1 MKPVTSCHGLEITT
15 IECLGNRLKGYH
27 ELQKTLADENGS
39 QCGYCSP
46 GWVMAMYGI
55 LKGNP
60 NITMLEVEKSLG
72 SNVCRCTG
80 YRPILDAFKKYA
92 KDAPRQIKLQDIE
105 DLQICPKTGQNCDKS
120 DCEDHDWCFVGQE
133 DMQEQIIEI
142 KLKDNRLWFRVQ
154 EVKDIFKIL
163 QKEGDDSYMLV
174 NGNTAKGVYP
184 IDEYPRVLIDISG
197 VQELKGYT
205 IDQNLIVNAGTT
217 LTEFLEILK
226 TVAKKEFF
234 GYLNQLYE
242 HVLKVAHIPI
252 RNVAS
257 IAGNLI
263 IKNQHNWFASDIFL
277 LFETVGGQVT
287 IQNRMKGKQSL
298 TMQQFLKFNMRG
310 SVIWNVMLPPLSDD
324 HYLVTYK
331 VMPRS
336 ENASALINAGFM
348 YRLNKDNTVKS
359 AKIVFGALSPTFYRA
374 TATEQY
380 LVGKQLFINE
390 TLSSALKILK
400 NELIVEDNP
409 PAPSVEYRKKVALG
423 LFYKG
428 LLKLAPKTSLNA
440 RYESGA
446 INLPDTRPVSRATQV
461 FDINHAVWP
470 VTQPI
475 PKREALIQCA
485 GEAFYTEDQPL
496 QPNEVFCALALSTV
510 AVADIVSIDATKAL
524 AYPGVIAFYT
534 VKDIPGINSF
544 TPPDSVIYN
553 GNEEVLA
560 NGSVKYINQPIGI
573 VVAETRFIADRAAKL
588 VTATY
593 KNVKQPV
600 VKLTDAIKE
609 PKRSSLYIAIDAT
622 DKGTDVDRVIKG
634 QNEIYGQYNYSME
647 TLVTVV
653 KPSDEGLV
661 VYCATQW
668 MEAVQL
674 MISRALNMDQNQ
686 YH

>member
-1 MKPVTSCHGLEITT
+1 MSYCGHTVHHTNYSACIVGSDVSSDLTLLEYLRNRLGLYGTKYMCREGGCGACTVAVHHQPSGTPYAINSITT
-15 IECLGNRLKGYH
+15 IEGLGNRLKGYH

-252 RNVAS
+252 RN
-257 IAGNLI
+257 
-263 IKNQHNWFASDIFL
+263 
-277 LFETVGGQVT
+277 
-287 IQNRMKGKQSL
+287 M
-298 TMQQFLKFNMRG
+298 
-310 SVIWNVMLPPLSDD
+310 
-324 HYLVTYK
+324 
-331 VMPRS
+331 MPRS
-336 ENASALINAGFM
+336 QNASALINAGFM

-374 TATEQY
+374 KATEQF

-390 TLSSALKILK
+390 TLSSALKILN

-423 LFYKG
+423 LFYKQ
-428 LLKLAPKTSLNA
+428 LLHF
-440 RYESGA
+440 G
-446 INLPDTRPVSRATQV
+446 
-461 FDINHAVWP
+461 
-470 VTQPI
+470 
-475 PKREALIQCA
+475 
-485 GEAFYTEDQPL
+485 
-496 QPNEVFCALALSTV
+496 
-510 AVADIVSIDATKAL
+510 
-524 AYPGVIAFYT
+524 
-534 VKDIPGINSF
+534 
-544 TPPDSVIYN
+544 
-553 GNEEVLA
+553 
-560 NGSVKYINQPIGI
+560 
-573 VVAETRFIADRAAKL
+573 
-588 VTATY
+588 
-593 KNVKQPV
+593 
-600 VKLTDAIKE
+600 
-609 PKRSSLYIAIDAT
+609 
-622 DKGTDVDRVIKG
+622 
-634 QNEIYGQYNYSME
+634 
-647 TLVTVV
+647 
-653 KPSDEGLV
+653 
-661 VYCATQW
+661 
-668 MEAVQL
+668 
-674 MISRALNMDQNQ
+674 
-686 YH
+686 

>member
-1 MKPVTSCHGLEITT
+1 MEPIKFKVNGLDQSVGSDVSSDLTLLEYLRNRLGLYGTKYMCREGGCGACTVAAHDQPSGTPYAINSCMKPVTSCHGLEITT
-15 IECLGNRLKGYH
+15 IEGLGNRLKGYH

-46 GWVMAMYGI
+46 GWVMSMYGI

-60 NITMLEVEKSLG
+60 DITMLEVEKSLG

-80 YRPILDAFKKYA
+80 YRPILDAFKKFV
-92 KDAPRQIKLQDIE
+92 KDAPRQVKLQDIE
-105 DLQICPKTGQNCDKS
+105 DLQICPKTGRNCHKS
-120 DCEDHDWCFVGQE
+120 DCEDHDWCLVDQE
-133 DMQEQIIEI
+133 DMKDQIIQI

-226 TVAKKEFF
+226 TVAKKEYF

-242 HVLKVAHIPI
+242 HILKVAHFPI

-257 IAGNLI
+257 IAGNLM

-277 LFETVGGQVT
+277 LLETVGGQV
-287 IQNRMKGKQSL
+287 M
-298 TMQQFLKFNMRG
+298 
-310 SVIWNVMLPPLSDD
+310 
-324 HYLVTYK
+324 
-331 VMPRS
+331 S

-359 AKIVFGALSPTFYRA
+359 AKIVFGALSPTFYRV

-553 GNEEVLA
+553 GNEEV
-560 NGSVKYINQPIGI
+560 
-573 VVAETRFIADRAAKL
+573 
-588 VTATY
+588 
-593 KNVKQPV
+593 
-600 VKLTDAIKE
+600 
-609 PKRSSLYIAIDAT
+609 
-622 DKGTDVDRVIKG
+622 
-634 QNEIYGQYNYSME
+634 
-647 TLVTVV
+647 
-653 KPSDEGLV
+653 
-661 VYCATQW
+661 
-668 MEAVQL
+668 
-674 MISRALNMDQNQ
+674 
-686 YH
+686 